1 MAGQTDPSAAFD
13 DELVLPESVDG
24 AAVRRMRVV
33 AHLLDES
40 VRIPGTRFRVGLD
53 PILGVAPVA
62 GDAVSAALS
71 AYVVLESARLGVSYL
86 TLLRMVANVSLD
98 FAVGSI
104 PVIGSIFDAVWKAN
118 TRNVELA
125 VDELESESE
134 SESAEQ
140 RDPIPVTVE

>member
-104 PVIGSIFDAVWKAN
+104 PVIGSLFDAVWKAN